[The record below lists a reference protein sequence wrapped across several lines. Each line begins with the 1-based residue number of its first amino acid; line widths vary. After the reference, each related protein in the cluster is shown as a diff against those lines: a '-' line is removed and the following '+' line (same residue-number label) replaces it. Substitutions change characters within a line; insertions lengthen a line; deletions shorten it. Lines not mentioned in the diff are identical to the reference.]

1 MLWSCVEE
9 RQRHRIQRKRYSL
22 FSEPGFA
29 QCAVGNYTTTFG
41 ATWDNDFIERV
52 PISYGRTFSRVPTV
66 LSSIAGFERGK
77 IAPGPDE
84 AIAGQ
89 KHGHEYKI
97 EITVYDPTKDNFVLK
112 LDVQKVQIK
121 RLEVT
126 WIACT

>member
-1 MLWSCVEE
+1 
-9 RQRHRIQRKRYSL
+9 
-22 FSEPGFA
+22 
-29 QCAVGNYTTTFG
+29 
-41 ATWDNDFIERV
+41 
-52 PISYGRTFSRVPTV
+52 VPTV

-97 EITVYDPTKDNFVLK
+97 EITVYDPTKDSFVLK

-126 WIACT
+126 WIACA